1 VSPGGGTWHDT
12 AFHDWHMAARYREAV
27 TVSPRA
33 QGYGGPGHVPGDAN
47 GTMVAKRAS
56 MQGFLKRLLVAS
68 QWGATLALVAGCSGE
83 VVNESGETLEPTPE
97 ATCEGEVY
105 EDDFGY
111 HGQCCY
117 NVVCISAE
125 GGTCANP
132 GSLEPQSPGSG
143 ECECGTRKGPY
154 LNNDPASDD
163 ECCYLFGEIGCD
175 GRPLLIG
182 GAPRLAEVISG
193 TGAWSEQDPAMSGP
207 ETRREGARRAAMSA
221 AGGELGAE
229 ASAKVAQRWAERARF
244 EHASIAS
251 FARFSMELLACGAPP
266 ALVAAAQQAG
276 LDEVRHAQL
285 ALGIAAEYAGKRLD
299 LGRLDVAGALSGPM
313 TLEAITVATVVEG
326 CVGETLAA
334 MEAEATAAVAGPRV
348 RGALSVIAE
357 DEARHA
363 ELAWAFVRWA
373 ADVGGAALRARIRAA
388 FAQALEQVRAEAIEA
403 AGEADDVDVTE
414 HGFLPAAEVARLRKK
429 AIDEV
434 LRPAASALLSGARAR
449 EEAVFQKAA

>member
-1 VSPGGGTWHDT
+1 
-12 AFHDWHMAARYREAV
+12 
-27 TVSPRA
+27 
-33 QGYGGPGHVPGDAN
+33 
-47 GTMVAKRAS
+47 
-56 MQGFLKRLLVAS
+56 
-68 QWGATLALVAGCSGE
+68 
-83 VVNESGETLEPTPE
+83 
-97 ATCEGEVY
+97 
-105 EDDFGY
+105 
-111 HGQCCY
+111 
-117 NVVCISAE
+117 
-125 GGTCANP
+125 
-132 GSLEPQSPGSG
+132 
-143 ECECGTRKGPY
+143 
-154 LNNDPASDD
+154 
-163 ECCYLFGEIGCD
+163 
-175 GRPLLIG
+175 
-182 GAPRLAEVISG
+182 
-193 TGAWSEQDPAMSGP
+193 
-207 ETRREGARRAAMSA
+207 
-221 AGGELGAE
+221 
-229 ASAKVAQRWAERARF
+229 
-244 EHASIAS
+244 
-251 FARFSMELLACGAPP
+251 MELLACGAPP

-285 ALGIAAEYAGKRLD
+285 ALGIAAEYAGTRLD

-313 TLEAITVATVVEG
+313 TLEAVTVATVVEG

-373 ADVGGAALRARIRAA
+373 ADVGGPALRARIRAA

-403 AGEADDVDVTE
+403 AGEPGDVDVTE